1 MQVKKNTVSSIMTYQ
16 ISVNWLYSF
25 CYKMLLKQFCDH
37 LTEMLMAIH
46 LTLFTGKH
54 NIKTNSAKKY
64 MQGCVCMSY
73 G

>member
-1 MQVKKNTVSSIMTYQ
+1 MTVSDKCKLSLF
-16 ISVNWLYSF
+16 V
-25 CYKMLLKQFCDH
+25 LLQDAAQTQFCDH
-37 LTEMLMAIH
+37 FTEMLMAIH

-54 NIKTNSAKKY
+54 NIETNSTKKF